1 MACIDLGDGTG
12 WDDDKDAPCNPASDG
27 SGSKDSWAPIPGSF
41 GWFYNRAT
49 GETKYDQ
56 NVAANAKQDYAF
68 AHPTSAGG
76 GGTSSSYNVA
86 EQGPVAAGLRQ
97 QEIDQGWKV
106 ASAQLDQKNRE
117 LDASIRAD
125 QIKLDYTKDRDR
137 ILDLRSDRAE
147 KLANA
152 NLMDQIQSRIEANQL
167 AQQRVISDAQQLQAR
182 FNFEAAQENARQQLS
197 AAQLNEQARQ
207 SNIAQQRGV
216 ATDIANFSGNPGDVG
231 KNASYL
237 MAGSSAPISQAIATG
252 QDARTAQSLL
262 PLDLLLQSRDQLAKG
277 PQQFMP
283 TNITAPTV
291 PIPTFQPPAQGQ
303 MPNFGGQPAAQPQGA
318 QAPQQNYG
326 AQFGIPTNN
335 PSNTQLANTG
345 YKPGG
350 VDQFGNL
357 QFVKAANGFFGTVDQ
372 PTLFMAG
379 EGATPET
386 VNIQPS
392 QNPLGQSALGPTA
405 QYSSALQPSS
415 NPLGQQAIGP
425 TAQYSG
431 QPSASRDFL
440 NSAFQRALGNSPWAK
455 SGTPTPVGVSAPG
468 TNPFLQEMA
477 AALAAIG
484 QGINPS
490 LFLREAQMSAPM
502 GISGA
507 PSRRTR

>member
-1 MACIDLGDGTG
+1 MGWETDDQGNLVYVPDTGGDKQQKPIEIT
-12 WDDDKDAPCNPASDG
+12 NSDG
-27 SGSKDSWAPIPGSF
+27 YLLRLQPDGSYMPVPDPLTGTYVRTRAPSGGGGS
-41 GWFYNRAT
+41 
-49 GETKYDQ
+49 
-56 NVAANAKQDYAF
+56 
-68 AHPTSAGG
+68 
-76 GGTSSSYNVA
+76 GGTSSSYNVS

-97 QEIDQGWKV
+97 QEIDANAAQQQQNYQV
-106 ASAQLDQKNRE
+106 ALQKLQQDDAQFRIQQQYLGEKLRIDTDANNRAE
-117 LDASIRAD
+117 IRAT
-125 QIKLDYTKDRDR
+125 QQ
-137 ILDLRSDRAE
+137 
-147 KLANA
+147 
-152 NLMDQIQSRIEANQL
+152 LMEQIQTRIETNQL
-167 AQQRVISDAQQLQAR
+167 AQQRLITDAQQLQAQL
-182 FNFEAAQENARQQLS
+182 NFQAAQANASQQMQ
-197 AAQLNEQARQ
+197 AAQFNEQARQ
-207 SNIAQQRGV
+207 SNITQQRGV

-231 KNASYL
+231 RNAAYL
-237 MAGSSAPISQAIATG
+237 TAGSSAPISRAIATG
-252 QDARTAQSLL
+252 QDARTAQSLM
-262 PLDLLLQSRDQLAKG
+262 PLDLLLQSRDQLAQG

-283 TNITAPTV
+283 ANITAPTV

-303 MPNFGGQPAAQPQGA
+303 MPNYGGQPAAQPQQQQVYTSGSGV
-318 QAPQQNYG
+318 APPPG
-326 AQFGIPTNN
+326 
-335 PSNTQLANTG
+335 PSATLGGTG
-345 YKPGG
+345 YKPAGI
-350 VDQFGNL
+350 DEFGNL
-357 QFVKAANGFFGTVDQ
+357 RYIAAANGFFGTVDQ

-379 EGATPET
+379 EGTTPET

-392 QNPLGQSALGPTA
+392 SNRIGQAALGPTA

-440 NSAFQRALGNSPWAK
+440 NTAFQRALGNSPWAK